1 MTQEHRAEASEPSS
15 GPGASPY
22 DGLDAPALRALLAE
36 RDRALADMAAA
47 HDEFLHAVSHDLRA
61 PLRHIVSFGPL
72 VRELVEDEAQGLPSD
87 AREEACSFLGTMDQA
102 SRRMGRML
110 DGLLALSR
118 IARAPLH
125 RAPVDLNE
133 LLAGMPAR
141 LATEAPGRSVEWR
154 IAPGLPTVAG
164 DAALLGQLFTELL
177 GNALKFTRDRA
188 PAIVEI
194 DGGVDEDGSARLTVR
209 DNGTGFDPARAG
221 MLFGVFQRLHRDA
234 DFDGMGVGL
243 AKARAIMQRHRGS
256 IGIDAVPGQGC
267 TVVLAWPSG
276 DGRLSGP

>member
-1 MTQEHRAEASEPSS
+1 MTEERAGAACPS
-15 GPGASPY
+15 GPGPSPY
-22 DGLDAPALRALLAE
+22 EGLDAPALRALLAE

-72 VRELVEDEAQGLPSD
+72 VRELVEDEAQGLPAG
-87 AREEACSFLGTMDQA
+87 ARAEACSFLGTMDQA

-133 LLAGMPAR
+133 LLAGMPSA
-141 LATEAPGRSVEWR
+141 LAGEAPGRRVEWR

-164 DAALLGQLFTELL
+164 DAALLRQLFTELL
-177 GNALKFTRDRA
+177 GNALKFTRDRT

-194 DGGVDEDGSARLTVR
+194 EGDVAGDGSARLAVR

-243 AKARAIMQRHRGS
+243 AKARAIMQRHRGR
-256 IGIDAVPGQGC
+256 IGIDAVPGEGC
-267 TVVLAWPSG
+267 TVVLAWPPG
-276 DGRLSGP
+276 AAGAPTP

>member
-1 MTQEHRAEASEPSS
+1 MTEERAGAACPSGPEPS
-15 GPGASPY
+15 PY
-22 DGLDAPALRALLAE
+22 EGLDAPALRALLAE

-72 VRELVEDEAQGLPSD
+72 VRELVEDEAQGLPAG
-87 AREEACSFLGTMDQA
+87 ARAEACSFLGTMDQA

-133 LLAGMPAR
+133 LLAGMPSA
-141 LATEAPGRSVEWR
+141 LAGEAPGRRVEWR

-164 DAALLGQLFTELL
+164 DAALLRQLFTELL
-177 GNALKFTRDRA
+177 GNALKFTRDRT

-194 DGGVDEDGSARLTVR
+194 EGDVAGDGSARLAVR

-243 AKARAIMQRHRGS
+243 AKARAIMQRHRGR
-256 IGIDAVPGQGC
+256 IGIDAVPGEGC
-267 TVVLAWPSG
+267 TVVLAWPPG
-276 DGRLSGP
+276 AADAPTP

>member
-1 MTQEHRAEASEPSS
+1 MTQEHRAGAPGPS
-15 GPGASPY
+15 GPGTSPY
-22 DGLDAPALRALLAE
+22 DGLDAPVLRALLAE

-47 HDEFLHAVSHDLRA
+47 HDEFLHAASHDLRA

-72 VRELVEDEAQGLPSD
+72 VRELVEDGAQGLPAG

-118 IARAPLH
+118 IGRAPLH
-125 RAPVDLNE
+125 WAPVDLNG
-133 LLAGMPAR
+133 LLAGMPSA
-141 LATEAPGRSVEWR
+141 LAGEAPGRDVEWR

-164 DAALLGQLFTELL
+164 DAALLGQLFAELL
-177 GNALKFTRDRA
+177 GNALKFTRGRT
-188 PAIVEI
+188 PAVIAI
-194 DGGVDEDGSARLTVR
+194 DGDIAEDGAPRLTVR

-243 AKARAIMQRHRGS
+243 AKARAIMQRHRGR
-256 IGIDAVPGQGC
+256 IGIDAVPGEGC
-267 TVVLAWPSG
+267 TVVLAWPPGGGQPTSA
-276 DGRLSGP
+276 

>member
-1 MTQEHRAEASEPSS
+1 MTQEHRAGAPGPS
-15 GPGASPY
+15 GPGTSPY
-22 DGLDAPALRALLAE
+22 DGLDAPVLRALLAE

-47 HDEFLHAVSHDLRA
+47 HDEFLHAASHDLRA

-72 VRELVEDEAQGLPSD
+72 VRELVEDGAQGLPAG

-118 IARAPLH
+118 IGRAPLH
-125 RAPVDLNE
+125 WALVDLNG
-133 LLAGMPAR
+133 LLAGMPPA
-141 LATEAPGRSVEWR
+141 LAGEAPGRDVEWR

-164 DAALLGQLFTELL
+164 DAALLGQLFAELL
-177 GNALKFTRDRA
+177 GNALKFTRGRT
-188 PAIVEI
+188 PAVIAI
-194 DGGVDEDGSARLTVR
+194 DGDIAEDGAPRLTVR

-243 AKARAIMQRHRGS
+243 AKARAIMQRHRGR
-256 IGIDAVPGQGC
+256 IGIDAVPGEGC
-267 TVVLAWPSG
+267 TVVLAWPPGGGQPTSA
-276 DGRLSGP
+276 